1 MSPTKEDNKEVGF
14 FRPPDAV
21 LITGAQQSRQRE
33 MRQRQRRYSYT
44 MAFRTISFVVAV
56 TLPIPVWAK
65 IAMIGGAII
74 LPWTAVTAA
83 NAGPKRQKVAD
94 PWEGS
99 ADPVPLQLDPATI
112 VPSFVVDSEVVDE
125 APRSAP
131 SFHRGEPIV
140 VDPVTV
146 PHP

>member
-1 MSPTKEDNKEVGF
+1 MSF
-14 FRPPDAV
+14 FRPPEAV

-33 MRQRQRRYSYT
+33 MAKRQRRYSYT
-44 MAFRTISFVVAV
+44 MGFRTVSFVVAV

-83 NAGPKRQKVAD
+83 NAGPKQQKGAD
-94 PWEGS
+94 PWEGTT
-99 ADPVPLQLDPATI
+99 DPEPLQLDPAT
-112 VPSFVVDSEVVDE
+112 VVTGAVIDSEVVDGG
-125 APRSAP
+125 APRAART
-131 SFHRGEPIV
+131 FQRGETIV

-146 PHP
+146 DHA